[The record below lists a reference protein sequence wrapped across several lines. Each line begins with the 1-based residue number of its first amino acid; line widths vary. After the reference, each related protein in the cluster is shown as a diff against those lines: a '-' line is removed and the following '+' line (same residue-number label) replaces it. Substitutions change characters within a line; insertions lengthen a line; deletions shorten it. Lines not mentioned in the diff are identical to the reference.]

1 MQLKEP
7 VTILDENKTG
17 QGDSSQETETVVGF
31 QVESTIDK
39 VRVARLALGH
49 GKVPRPSF
57 DLGADLKELSREGNK
72 LTVKYTLYLDTFPA
86 VQRVELQ
93 GVATIRSPLISSQT
107 NDVDVSETLLSEVAL
122 EIFRNHY
129 DIMYLLFDSMRLPFP
144 SPWVVKNVHLV

>member
-1 MQLKEP
+1 MQLKGP
-7 VTILDENKTG
+7 VTIPDEKKIG
-17 QGDSSQETETVVGF
+17 QSDSSQETETVVAF

-39 VRVARLALGH
+39 VRVARLALGY
-49 GKVPRPSF
+49 GKVPRPTF

-72 LTVKYTLYLDTFPA
+72 LKVKYTLYLDTFPA

-93 GVATIRSPLISSQT
+93 GVATIRSPMINSQAD
-107 NDVDVSETLLSEVAL
+107 DVDVGERLLSDVAL

-129 DIMYLLFDSMRLPFP
+129 DTIYLLFDSMRLPFP

>member
-7 VTILDENKTG
+7 VAILDEKKAGTS
-17 QGDSSQETETVVGF
+17 DSSQESAAVAGF

-49 GKVPRPSF
+49 AKVPRPNF
-57 DLGADLKELSREGNK
+57 DLGAELKELSREGNN
-72 LTVKYTLYLDTFPA
+72 LRVKYTLYIDTFPA
-86 VQRVELQ
+86 VQRVELH
-93 GVATIRSPLISSQT
+93 GAATVRSPLINSQG
-107 NDVDVSETLLSEVAL
+107 DDGDISENLLSDVAL

-129 DIMYLLFDSMRLPFP
+129 DTMYLLFDSMRLPFP